1 MSSSPAVGITIGM
14 RSLTAVVATAGAL
27 LAVAAPTAAK
37 HDKPKPKLDTIA
49 LPTAFQPEGIAAGHG
64 HSFYVGSIPTGAV
77 YRGSFK
83 TGKGAV
89 LVPAREGRAAIGM
102 KVAGRTLYVAGGP
115 TGKAFLY
122 DTRSGADVAQAQL
135 APAGQPTFVNDV
147 VVTRRGAFFTDSRRA
162 ALYRISRGQVSEL
175 PLTGITMA
183 EGNNL
188 NGIVAA
194 RGGRTLL
201 AVQGNVGALH
211 KIDSS
216 TGAATPV
223 DLGGKTLVNGD
234 GMLLAGRYLFVVQ
247 NRLNKIAVVKLS
259 RDWSKGRIVTE
270 LTDSDF
276 MVPTTIAAHRGD
288 LWAVNAK
295 FGTAPAGTPYEIVR
309 VELKGKRR
317 SHRR

>member
-1 MSSSPAVGITIGM
+1 VGISADMRLLPTVAAVGAM
-14 RSLTAVVATAGAL
+14 
-27 LAVAAPTAAK
+27 LAVATSPSVAN
-37 HDKPKPKLDTIA
+37 HDHHTRVKLDTIA
-49 LPTAFQPEGIAAGHG
+49 LPTAFQPEGIASSGHDT
-64 HSFYVGSIPTGAV
+64 FYVGSIPTGAV
-77 YRGSFK
+77 YRGSFR

-102 KVAGRTLYVAGGP
+102 KLARKTLYVAGGP

-122 DTRSGADVAQAQL
+122 NARTGADVADLQL

-147 VVTRRGAFFTDSRRA
+147 VVTRRGAYFTDSRRA
-162 ALYRISRGQVSEL
+162 ALYRVAGGKASEL
-175 PLTGITMA
+175 ALTGITMA

-194 RGGRTLL
+194 RGGRVLL
-201 AVQGNVGALH
+201 AVQSNVGALH
-211 KIDSS
+211 KIDAK

-234 GMLLAGRYLFVVQ
+234 GMLLAGHTLFVVQ
-247 NRLNKIAVVKLS
+247 NRANKIAVVKLS
-259 RDWSKGRIVTE
+259 RDLSHGKVVAE

-276 MVPTTIAAHRGD
+276 NVPTTITANRGD

-309 VELKGKRR
+309 VGLKGRR
-317 SHRR
+317 GSHRR

>member
-1 MSSSPAVGITIGM
+1 MRLLPAV
-14 RSLTAVVATAGAL
+14 AVVGAA
-27 LAVAAPTAAK
+27 LAVAAPSSTAHHPAG
-37 HDKPKPKLDTIA
+37 PKLDTIP
-49 LPTAFQPEGIAAGHG
+49 LPTAFQPEGIASGRHG
-64 HSFYVGSIPTGAV
+64 TFYVGSIPTGAV

-83 TGKGAV
+83 TGRGAV
-89 LVPAREGRAAIGM
+89 LVPPHEGRAAIGL
-102 KVAGRTLYVAGGP
+102 KVAHKTLYVAGGP

-122 DTRSGADVAQAQL
+122 NARTGADVADFQL
-135 APAGQPTFVNDV
+135 APPGQPTFVNDV

-162 ALYRISRGQVSEL
+162 ALYRVADGKASEL
-175 PLTGITMA
+175 PLTGITLA

-194 RGGRTLL
+194 RGGRVLL
-201 AVQGNVGALH
+201 AVQSNTGALH

-234 GMLLAGRYLFVVQ
+234 GMLLAGRFLFVVQ
-247 NRLNKIAVVKLS
+247 NRLNKIAVVKLDRGLS
-259 RDWSKGRIVTE
+259 SGKVVAE

-276 MVPTTIAAHRGD
+276 NVPTTITANRGS

-295 FGTAPAGTPYEIVR
+295 FGTPPAGTPYEIVR
-309 VELKGKRR
+309 VDLLRKRP
-317 SHRR
+317 

>member
-1 MSSSPAVGITIGM
+1 M
-14 RSLTAVVATAGAL
+14 RSLPAAACAAVAL
-27 LAVAAPTAAK
+27 LAVTVTAAPAK
-37 HDKPKPKLDTIA
+37 HGHKSKPGLDTIA
-49 LPTAFQPEGIAAGHG
+49 LPTAFGPEGIAAGKRDT
-64 HSFYVGSIPTGAV
+64 FYVGSIPTGAV

-83 TGKGAV
+83 TGQGAV
-89 LVPAREGRAAIGM
+89 LVAPQEGRAAIGL
-102 KVAGRTLYVAGGP
+102 KAAGGRLYVAGGP
-115 TGKAFLY
+115 TGKAFIY
-122 DTRSGADVAQAQL
+122 NARSGANVADFQL

-162 ALYRISRGQVSEL
+162 ALYRVADGKASEL
-175 PLTGITMA
+175 ALTGITMA

-201 AVQGNVGALH
+201 AIQSNVGALH

-223 DLGGKTLVNGD
+223 DLAGATLVNGD
-234 GMLLAGRYLFVVQ
+234 GMLLAGRVLFVVQ
-247 NRLNKIAVVKLS
+247 NRLNKIAVVKLN
-259 RDWSKGRIVTE
+259 RDLSKGKVVAD

-276 MVPTTIAAHRGD
+276 NVPTTIAAHRGS

-295 FGTAPAGTPYEIVR
+295 FGTPPTGTPYELVR
-309 VELKGKRR
+309 VGVKRGA
-317 SHRR
+317 HRRGHR

>member
-1 MSSSPAVGITIGM
+1 M
-14 RSLTAVVATAGAL
+14 RSITAAVC
-27 LAVAAPTAAK
+27 AVAALFAVSVAAAPADHGHK
-37 HDKPKPKLDTIA
+37 QRPKLDTIA
-49 LPTAFQPEGIAAGHG
+49 LPTAFQPEGIAAGRRG
-64 HSFYVGSIPTGAV
+64 TFYVGSIPTGAV

-83 TGKGAV
+83 TGDGSV
-89 LVPAREGRAAIGM
+89 LVPPHEGRAAIGL
-102 KVAGRTLYVAGGP
+102 KVARGLIYVAGGP
-115 TGKAFLY
+115 TGKAFIY
-122 DTRSGADVAQAQL
+122 NARTGADVADFQL

-147 VVTRRGAFFTDSRRA
+147 VLTRRGAFFTDSRRA
-162 ALYRISRGQVSEL
+162 SLYRLADGKASEL

-201 AVQGNVGALH
+201 AIQGNVGALH

-223 DLGGKTLVNGD
+223 DLGGATLVNGD
-234 GMLLAGRYLFVVQ
+234 GMLLFGRYLFVVQ

-259 RDWSKGRIVTE
+259 SGLSSGKVVAE

-276 MVPTTIAAHRGD
+276 NVPTTIAAHRGS

-295 FGTAPAGTPYEIVR
+295 FGTPPEGTPYEIVR
-309 VELKGKRR
+309 VGLKRARR
-317 SHRR
+317 GHR

>member
-1 MSSSPAVGITIGM
+1 MK
-14 RSLTAVVATAGAL
+14 SLTAAVATAGAL
-27 LAVAAPTAAK
+27 LAVAAAPTVAK
-37 HDKPKPKLDTIA
+37 HDHGQRQKLDTIA
-49 LPTAFQPEGIAAGHG
+49 LPTAFQPEGIAAAGHNT
-64 HSFYVGSIPTGAV
+64 FFVGSIPTGAV

-83 TGKGAV
+83 TGDGAV
-89 LVPAREGRAAIGM
+89 LVPPHEGRAAIGL
-102 KVAGRTLYVAGGP
+102 KVWRKTLYVAGGP

-122 DTRSGADVAQAQL
+122 NARTGADVAELQL

-162 ALYRISRGQVSEL
+162 ALYRVADGQASEL

-194 RGGRTLL
+194 RGGRVLL
-201 AVQGNVGALH
+201 AVQSNVGALH

-216 TGAATPV
+216 TGAAAPV

-234 GMLLAGRYLFVVQ
+234 GMLLIGRFLFVVQ
-247 NRLNKIAVVKLS
+247 NRMNKIAVVKLA
-259 RDWSKGRIVTE
+259 RDLSSGEVIAE

-276 MVPTTIAAHRGD
+276 NVPTTIAFNRGD

-295 FGTAPAGTPYEIVR
+295 FGTAPAGTPYELVR
-309 VELKGKRR
+309 VDLKGKRR